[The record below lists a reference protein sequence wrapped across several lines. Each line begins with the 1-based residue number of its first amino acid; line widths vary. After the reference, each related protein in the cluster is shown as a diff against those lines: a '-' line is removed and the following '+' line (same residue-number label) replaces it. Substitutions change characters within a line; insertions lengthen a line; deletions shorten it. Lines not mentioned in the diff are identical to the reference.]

1 MFGLT
6 ALNERPGQD
15 KTIGKIGDSAKGMM
29 QKANE
34 KFREREDYVMVQEYI
49 VKSGLNLNFYKSENG
64 KLESVMD
71 GKYQCR
77 GEHVLRVEKP
87 VFESEFF
94 FVINNFLGDNDENV
108 VNKIVYLC
116 DFDCYMRGNPHAYV
130 KNYM

>member
-1 MFGLT
+1 MKKTNKMFGLT

-87 VFESEFF
+87 VFER
-94 FVINNFLGDNDENV
+94 DNDENV